1 MGKSGTHGID
11 MLIHWWGRFFGM
23 AQWLQVK
30 WHCMTLSLS
39 MSHTPCVQGFC
50 FQHVR
55 MHLLIWQL
63 RKYLQWS
70 RKPGSNQ
77 CSEYTFCHQTIGKT
91 SVCCLN
97 GHHQKSGK
105 HMSIRMIHWSN
116 PVRCFLENFRF
127 LTPVFID
134 SRGAVDTN
142 CWQMLPVASEDFA
155 VRFGSMFCRGE
166 MLTWGYVAAI
176 TACARGQQW
185 EETLHSDNSWWSM
198 YIFLNFFQMIFFSK
212 MTKFQIDFGSFGLQF
227 FVVLEDVFLRPSV
240 WISCPKH
247 WIRAW
252 NLSWLAST
260 MLQVVIYK
268 VIAPVVTPVTHLYGH
283 C

>member
-97 GHHQKSGK
+97 GHHQKAENTCQFGWSN
-105 HMSIRMIHWSN
+105 WSN
-116 PVRCFLENFRF
+116 PFRCCLENFRF
-127 LTPVFID
+127 FSPGVYWQPRRRRHELLADAACRVRRFRPAFRVD
-134 SRGAVDTN
+134 VLSRWDADRRLCG
-142 CWQMLPVASEDFA
+142 
-155 VRFGSMFCRGE
+155 GHHSMCTRTTMGRD
-166 MLTWGYVAAI
+166 LKQ
-176 TACARGQQW
+176 RQQC
-185 EETLHSDNSWWSM
+185 T
-198 YIFLNFFQMIFFSK
+198 FFSFFFK
-212 MTKFQIDFGSFGLQF
+212 WATK
-227 FVVLEDVFLRPSV
+227 
-240 WISCPKH
+240 
-247 WIRAW
+247 
-252 NLSWLAST
+252 
-260 MLQVVIYK
+260 
-268 VIAPVVTPVTHLYGH
+268 
-283 C
+283 

>member
-23 AQWLQVK
+23 AQ

-91 SVCCLN
+91 SVCCSN
-97 GHHQKSGK
+97 GHHQKAENICQFGWSIEVIHFDAVWKISGFCHLCLWTAEAPSTRTAGRCCLSRPK
-105 HMSIRMIHWSN
+105 IS
-116 PVRCFLENFRF
+116 PCVLGRCF
-127 LTPVFID
+127 V
-134 SRGAVDTN
+134 
-142 CWQMLPVASEDFA
+142 
-155 VRFGSMFCRGE
+155 GE

-185 EETLHSDNSWWSM
+185 EETLNSDSWCT
-198 YIFLNFFQMIFFSK
+198 IFFRFKWYFFQKMIKYRLWILLSK
-212 MTKFQIDFGSFGLQF
+212 HQLWTPIFCCFGRCLSEAICLDLLSQALDQS
-227 FVVLEDVFLRPSV
+227 LESQLVGDV
-240 WISCPKH
+240 
-247 WIRAW
+247 AG
-252 NLSWLAST
+252 N
-260 MLQVVIYK
+260 K
-268 VIAPVVTPVTHLYGH
+268 VGSRN
-283 C
+283 

>member
-97 GHHQKSGK
+97 GHHQKAENTCQFGWSN
-105 HMSIRMIHWSN
+105 WSN
-116 PVRCFLENFRF
+116 PFRCCLENFRF
-127 LTPVFID
+127 FHPVFID

-155 VRFGSMFCRGE
+155 LRLGSMFCRGE
-166 MLTWGYVAAI
+166 MLTGGYVAAI

-185 EETLHSDNSWWSM
+185 EETLNSDN
-198 YIFLNFFQMIFFSK
+198 NAHFFHFFSNELRNK
-212 MTKFQIDFGSFGLQF
+212 PPTFTFIRGLIWRACAKGKCWFAKERESKNAPRKSRKRICKDVYVF
-227 FVVLEDVFLRPSV
+227 FL
-240 WISCPKH
+240 
-247 WIRAW
+247 
-252 NLSWLAST
+252 
-260 MLQVVIYK
+260 
-268 VIAPVVTPVTHLYGH
+268 
-283 C
+283 